1 MLQRC
6 MLIKNNENE
15 SDVTDTE
22 VWPNSL
28 AILLSH
34 PNRASPLAL
43 LYNSRWVALQTVVTW
58 ALLPDQMRRRR

>member
-1 MLQRC
+1 MVVIL
-6 MLIKNNENE
+6 NVFP

-28 AILLSH
+28 AILS
-34 PNRASPLAL
+34 LAPKSRRSSRL